1 MFDQVLLPDGQRS
14 WALPVSFAIQTVSI
28 AGILLATVWL
38 TEALPMRRWVPLV
51 EAPRLTPPPAPEL
64 VTTRAAR
71 ILRPL
76 SPSAL
81 LSPLRIPERVALIEE
96 MPADALPNMAGLA
109 EAAGHA
115 IKGSLLGDLL
125 GQAKIPDTKPITE
138 TPKAA
143 APPAEVPTRLK
154 VSSGV
159 QEAQLLQRVVPAY
172 PPLAKQARI
181 QGTVQFTAVIAT
193 NGSIESLELVSGHPL
208 LVRAA
213 YDAVRQWRYRPTY
226 LNGQPVEVFTQ
237 IAVRFNLSQ

>member
-1 MFDQVLLPDGQRS
+1 MFDQALLPDGQRG
-14 WALPVSFAIQTVSI
+14 WALPASFAIQAVSV

-38 TEALPMRRWVPLV
+38 TEALPVRRWVPLV
-51 EAPRLTPPPAPEL
+51 EAPRLTPPPAAEIA
-64 VTTRAAR
+64 TTRAAR
-71 ILRPL
+71 ALRPF

-81 LSPLRIPERVALIEE
+81 TSPLRIPDRVALIEE
-96 MPADALPNMAGLA
+96 MATDALPNIAGLSDVA
-109 EAAGHA
+109 THA
-115 IKGSLLGDLL
+115 IRGSLLGDLL
-125 GQAKIPDTKPITE
+125 GQAKIPDTKPVKE
-138 TPKAA
+138 TPKAP
-143 APPAEVPTRLK
+143 PPAEAPARVK

-159 QEAQLLQRVVPAY
+159 QEAQLLHRVVPAY

-237 IAVRFNLSQ
+237 IAMRFNLSQ

>member
-1 MFDQVLLPDGQRS
+1 
-14 WALPVSFAIQTVSI
+14 
-28 AGILLATVWL
+28 
-38 TEALPMRRWVPLV
+38 
-51 EAPRLTPPPAPEL
+51 
-64 VTTRAAR
+64 
-71 ILRPL
+71 
-76 SPSAL
+76 
-81 LSPLRIPERVALIEE
+81 
-96 MPADALPNMAGLA
+96 
-109 EAAGHA
+109 
-115 IKGSLLGDLL
+115 
-125 GQAKIPDTKPITE
+125 
-138 TPKAA
+138 
-143 APPAEVPTRLK
+143 LK

-159 QEAQLLQRVVPAY
+159 QEAQLLRRVVPAY

>member
-1 MFDQVLLPDGQRS
+1 MFDQALLPDGHRG
-14 WALPVSFAIQTVSI
+14 WALPASFAIQTVTI

-38 TEALPMRRWVPLV
+38 TETLPVRRWMPLV
-51 EAPRLTPPPAPEL
+51 EAPRLTPPPAPEIAL
-64 VTTRAAR
+64 TRAAR
-71 ILRPL
+71 VIRPF

-81 LSPLRIPERVALIEE
+81 TAPLRIPDRVALIEE
-96 MPADALPNMAGLA
+96 MATESLPGMTGLGDT
-109 EAAGHA
+109 AAHA
-115 IKGSLLGDLL
+115 IRGSLLGDLL
-125 GQAKIPDTKPITE
+125 GQARIPDTMPIAE
-138 TPKAA
+138 TTKAPP
-143 APPAEVPTRLK
+143 PPAEAPTRVK

-159 QEAQLLQRVVPAY
+159 QEAQLLHRAVPAY

-181 QGTVQFTAVIAT
+181 QGTVQFTAVIAA